1 MDTLLIDI
9 GNSNT
14 DFVEINSKPR
24 TNDTLNS
31 PHIMRSIPTDSIST
45 TQINKWATTYK
56 QVIITSVVPSLS
68 DKFKRHPN
76 CLLISHE
83 NIPLI
88 KLNLKNPSQVGADRI
103 VASLAAYHR
112 YKQPCLIVDSGTALT
127 FCLIDEKGIYQG
139 GTIFPGMKISSK
151 ALNLYTA
158 KIPLIHVNKTKT
170 ILGKTTKEA
179 VENGLYW
186 GYIHLINGLIKSYK
200 NIHPNI
206 KIVGTGNGLSI
217 LLDQL
222 NIDDY
227 DPSLIFKGLDIIHSH
242 INN

>member
-1 MDTLLIDI
+1 MDILLIDI

-14 DFVEINSKPR
+14 DFIEINSKM
-24 TNDTLNS
+24 TNNDSLIS
-31 PHIMRSIPTDSIST
+31 PNNIKSIPTDSLTIS
-45 TQINKWATTYK
+45 QIDIWAKTYK
-56 QVIITSVVPSLS
+56 QIVITSVVPFLS
-68 DKFKRHPN
+68 EKFKPHSN

-88 KLNLKNPSQVGADRI
+88 TLNLKMPSQVGADRI
-103 VASLAAYHR
+103 VASLAAYHQ
-112 YKQPCLIVDSGTALT
+112 YKKPCLIVDSGTALT

-170 ILGKTTKEA
+170 IIGKTTKEA

-186 GYIHLINGLIKSYK
+186 GYIHLINGFIKSYK

-206 KIVGTGNGLSI
+206 QIIGTGNGLSI

-222 NIDDY
+222 DIDEY
-227 DPSLIFKGLDIIHSH
+227 DPALIFKGLRTIYSH
-242 INN
+242 INS

>member
-1 MDTLLIDI
+1 
-9 GNSNT
+9 
-14 DFVEINSKPR
+14 
-24 TNDTLNS
+24 
-31 PHIMRSIPTDSIST
+31 
-45 TQINKWATTYK
+45 
-56 QVIITSVVPSLS
+56 
-68 DKFKRHPN
+68 
-76 CLLISHE
+76 
-83 NIPLI
+83 
-88 KLNLKNPSQVGADRI
+88 
-103 VASLAAYHR
+103 
-112 YKQPCLIVDSGTALT
+112 
-127 FCLIDEKGIYQG
+127 IDEKGIYQG